1 MGGDLKIALD
11 EIRRTLNSMLNQEQI
26 NQDTMTQLLNEIRLL
41 RQDINRIEREVSA
54 AISEVK
60 SKISRF
66 L

>member
-1 MGGDLKIALD
+1 LGSDLKIALD
-11 EIRRTLNSMLNQEQI
+11 EIRRTLNSILNQEQI